1 MRVKVLVGFRFV
13 AALGVNVSEAQV
25 YRLPTPVPQ
34 ATAASADWQIRG
46 EPVFYAGDFYYPV
59 GATVYFDGNVMVRV
73 GTFQSVALY
82 VDGTLEPYGWSTTA
96 RAGIR
101 LAPR

>member
-1 MRVKVLVGFRFV
+1 MRVKVLVAFLFV
-13 AALGVNVSEAQV
+13 AALGVNVSKAQV
-25 YRLPTPVPQ
+25 YRLPNPVPQ
-34 ATAASADWQIRG
+34 VTAASADWQIRG
-46 EPVFYAGDFYYPV
+46 EPVFYAGDFYYPA